1 MKFLETGDTLA
12 TAAAKAGMDQK
23 TASKWRQSGQFP
35 SEVKEPRD
43 YRTRPDGFAEVWS
56 EVEELLE
63 RDAAIEAKTIFDH
76 LCKQHPGK
84 FQEGQLRTMQRKVKV
99 WRALRGQPREVFF
112 PQVHLPGH
120 QAQSDF
126 THMTKLGVRIGGQ
139 VFKHLVYHFTLTY
152 SNWEWAMICASESW
166 ESLSE
171 GLQKALW
178 ELGGTPSEH
187 RTDSLTA
194 AVKPAGGRQ
203 EFTERYQ
210 GLLRHYGMC
219 ASHTSPGR
227 GNENGDV
234 EQAHHRFKRG
244 VEQELILRGSR
255 EFFSR
260 EEYDEFLRQ
269 LLVRRN
275 EGRRERVA
283 EDLKALR
290 PLPDRRL
297 DAFGKQSQRV
307 SRNSTIL
314 IRHNHYSV
322 PSQLIGERV
331 DIRIHADH
339 LEVWYAGQMIERME
353 RLRGEGKAA
362 INYRHIIHSLVK
374 KPGAF
379 ARYRFQS
386 SLYPR
391 LIFRVAYDELK
402 QRLDGRA
409 EREYLQL
416 LKLAAEESEELVA
429 EILRGMVDRGEEVRP
444 ERVREM
450 IVERRNERLPRIPK
464 IEINMAPLASYD
476 LLLSEQEVA
485 A

>member
-1 MKFLETGDTLA
+1 MKFLQTGETLA
-12 TAAAKAGMDQK
+12 MAAAKAGMDQK
-23 TASKWRQSGQFP
+23 TARKWRGSGMPP
-35 SEVKEPRD
+35 SEAQEPRG
-43 YRTRPDGFAEVWS
+43 YRTRPDAFAEIWS
-56 EVEELLE
+56 EIEQLLE
-63 RDAAIEAKTIFDH
+63 RDAAVEAKTIFDH
-76 LCKQHPGK
+76 LCRQHPER
-84 FQEGQLRTMQRKVKV
+84 FQEGQLRTLQRKVKV
-99 WRALRGQPREVFF
+99 WRALKGQPREVFF
-112 PQVHLPGH
+112 PQLHSPGH

-126 THMTKLGVRIGGQ
+126 THLSELGVTIAGQ
-139 VFKHLVYHFTLTY
+139 VFKHLFYHFTLTY
-152 SNWEWAMICASESW
+152 SNWEWGMVCASESW
-166 ESLSE
+166 ESLAE
-171 GLQKALW
+171 GMQNALW
-178 ELGGTPSEH
+178 ELGGTPVEH

-194 AVKPAGGRQ
+194 AVKPIGGRD

-219 ASHTSPGR
+219 ASHSSPGR
-227 GNENGDV
+227 GHENGDV
-234 EQAHHRFKRG
+234 EQSHHRFKRG
-244 VEQELILRGSR
+244 VEQELILRGSH
-255 EFFSR
+255 EFNSR
-260 EEYDEFLRQ
+260 EEYDEFLRR
-269 LLVRRN
+269 LLERRN

-283 EDLKALR
+283 EELKALR
-290 PLPDRRL
+290 PLPERRL
-297 DAFGKQSQRV
+297 EAYSRQSQRV
-307 SRNSTIL
+307 SRNSTIV
-314 IRHNHYSV
+314 IRHNYYSV

-331 DIRIHADH
+331 DVRIHGGH
-339 LEVWYAGQMIERME
+339 LEVWHAGQMIERME

-429 EILRGMVDRGEEVRP
+429 EILRGMVEGGEAIRP

-450 IVERRNERLPRIPK
+450 IVERRSERLPRIPR
-464 IEINMAPLASYD
+464 IEINLTPLASYD
-476 LLLSEQEVA
+476 LLLGTEEVA

>member
-1 MKFLETGDTLA
+1 MKFLQTGETLA

-23 TASKWRQSGQFP
+23 TARKWRQSGHLP
-35 SEVKEPRD
+35 SEAQEPRG
-43 YRTRPDGFAEVWS
+43 YRTRPDAFAEVWS

-63 RDAAIEAKTIFDH
+63 RDAAIEAKTILDH
-76 LCKQHPGK
+76 LCRQHPGK
-84 FQEGQLRTMQRKVKV
+84 FQAGQLRTMQRKVKV
-99 WRALRGQPREVFF
+99 WRALQGQPREVFF

-126 THMTKLGVRIGGQ
+126 THLTKLGVTIAGQ

-178 ELGGTPSEH
+178 ELGGTPVEH

-219 ASHTSPGR
+219 ASHSSPGR
-227 GNENGDV
+227 GHENGDV
-234 EQAHHRFKRG
+234 EQAHHRFKRA

-255 EFFSR
+255 EFSSR

-269 LLVRRN
+269 LLARRN

-290 PLPDRRL
+290 PLPERRL
-297 DAFGKQSQRV
+297 EAYSKLSQRV
-307 SRNSTIL
+307 SRNSTIV
-314 IRHNHYSV
+314 IRHNFYSV

-331 DIRIHADH
+331 DVRIYADH
-339 LEVWYAGQMIERME
+339 LEVWYAGEMIERME

-362 INYRHIIHSLVK
+362 INYRHIIHSLIK

-416 LKLAAEESEELVA
+416 LKLAAEESEDLVA
-429 EILRGMVDRGEEVRP
+429 EILRGMVERGEAIRP

-450 IVERRNERLPRIPK
+450 IAGRRSERLPRIPK
-464 IEINMAPLASYD
+464 IEIHLTPLASYD
-476 LLLSEQEVA
+476 LLLGGEEA
-485 A
+485 PA